1 MYKKAF
7 QRFWYSFP
15 VQLLLLHLRRHQFM
29 LLPFLLFI
37 LIATRNFG
45 VHYGV
50 DSLLLDPEYLGR
62 VTWLSYFIIGFS
74 YGGFVLTWQMT
85 SYILHSHRFPFL
97 VTFEKPFLR
106 YILNNSVMPLLFLL
120 IYFISLFLF
129 KSDFTDEPVTM
140 TLLHV
145 LAFLAGGTIMML
157 IPFAKYFNHHK
168 TEAEL
173 SRDSLR
179 RNKAIRRYRNEE
191 NLLYRGHIRVDSL
204 LLHPFKLRPVRDVS
218 HYREEALQNIF
229 RKHHLNALKFLL
241 IALGF
246 LLTLSVCM
254 DYPAFRIPAGASL
267 ILLFTILISPVGAL
281 SYWLKTWSTPA
292 LIGALLLFNFISRGG
307 LFVHRNSAFGISY
320 QHTVPYNLRSLEN
333 ASSESRFLS
342 DRANA
347 LRILEQWKH
356 KVNPANDTVH
366 KPYIVFLNCSGGGLR
381 SAEWS
386 FYCMQQL
393 DSLTHFNFFNHV
405 HLISGASGGM
415 MGTAYYRELFDRMQ
429 KKEGVNPLSR
439 DYLQNVSKDLLNA
452 VSFSIVVNDLFFP
465 WQHFHISGKTYTKD
479 RGYLFERQ
487 WNENTGHVMEKTV
500 GDYRDDEQSARIPMM
515 IISPVITDDA
525 RRFNISPFPIAF
537 MNAPPDKYSS
547 ANRFDVDAVDLMNF
561 FGDNDGASLSFTSAL
576 RMNATFPYIMPNVY
590 LPTSPAIQVMDAGLR
605 DDYGEESTA
614 RFIETFR
621 DWIDKNTSGAI
632 LLQLRSFNKN
642 MAPEVSRHESFFSK
656 LLAPINSIYVE
667 WDDFE
672 NFQEDQQLCLLDK
685 CLKVPL
691 HVLSFEYSP
700 QSKKGMASMSWH
712 LTDKEKQDVQY
723 AFQNIH
729 NQLELQRLLALLRE
743 DGK

>member
-1 MYKKAF
+1 
-7 QRFWYSFP
+7 
-15 VQLLLLHLRRHQFM
+15 
-29 LLPFLLFI
+29 
-37 LIATRNFG
+37 
-45 VHYGV
+45 
-50 DSLLLDPEYLGR
+50 
-62 VTWLSYFIIGFS
+62 
-74 YGGFVLTWQMT
+74 
-85 SYILHSHRFPFL
+85 
-97 VTFEKPFLR
+97 
-106 YILNNSVMPLLFLL
+106 
-120 IYFISLFLF
+120 
-129 KSDFTDEPVTM
+129 
-140 TLLHV
+140 
-145 LAFLAGGTIMML
+145 
-157 IPFAKYFNHHK
+157 
-168 TEAEL
+168 
-173 SRDSLR
+173 
-179 RNKAIRRYRNEE
+179 
-191 NLLYRGHIRVDSL
+191 
-204 LLHPFKLRPVRDVS
+204 
-218 HYREEALQNIF
+218 
-229 RKHHLNALKFLL
+229 
-241 IALGF
+241 
-246 LLTLSVCM
+246 
-254 DYPAFRIPAGASL
+254 
-267 ILLFTILISPVGAL
+267 
-281 SYWLKTWSTPA
+281 
-292 LIGALLLFNFISRGG
+292 
-307 LFVHRNSAFGISY
+307 
-320 QHTVPYNLRSLEN
+320 
-333 ASSESRFLS
+333 
-342 DRANA
+342 
-347 LRILEQWKH
+347 
-356 KVNPANDTVH
+356 
-366 KPYIVFLNCSGGGLR
+366 
-381 SAEWS
+381 
-386 FYCMQQL
+386 
-393 DSLTHFNFFNHV
+393 
-405 HLISGASGGM
+405 
-415 MGTAYYRELFDRMQ
+415 
-429 KKEGVNPLSR
+429 
-439 DYLQNVSKDLLNA
+439 
-452 VSFSIVVNDLFFP
+452 
-465 WQHFHISGKTYTKD
+465 
-479 RGYLFERQ
+479 
-487 WNENTGHVMEKTV
+487 
-500 GDYRDDEQSARIPMM
+500 MM